1 MYVRIGRYPD
11 DDDQEREIEVVIH
24 NYDTWSMDHTLA
36 YIVLPMLKQLA
47 NTKQGAPAV
56 DIEDVPENLRPS
68 EMDLKAYNT
77 DGYTDDNFFRR
88 WDYVLGEMIFAF
100 ESFFNDWDDKYWTY
114 DPDSDIEFEPEGPAQ
129 LRLFPDE
136 EGNTEDYE
144 YYSLKSTGVT
154 STDWEG
160 RKKEGDRIQNG
171 FRLFGKYYQSLWD

>member
-1 MYVRIGRYPD
+1 MYVRIGRYPEGEE
-11 DDDQEREIEVVIH
+11 EREVEVVIH
-24 NYDTWSMDHTLA
+24 NYDTWNMDNTLA
-36 YIVLPMLKQLA
+36 YIILPMLKQLSK
-47 NTKQGAPAV
+47 TKHGAPWV
-56 DIEDVPENLRPS
+56 SSEDVPENLRPS
-68 EMDLKAYNT
+68 DMEVDAYHFA
-77 DGYTDDNFFRR
+77 GATDDNFFRR

-100 ESFFNDWDDKYWTY
+100 ESEFNDWEEKYWTH
-114 DPDSDIEFEPEGPAQ
+114 DPDSKIEFEPEGPAQ

-160 RKKEGDRIQNG
+160 RNKEAERIQNG